1 MPFDLE
7 STWSAAVLTVVA
19 NVVDPSMFDGCH
31 GSLQIAY
38 SLLGEMHVRGNHV
51 AGLYR
56 DELTLLQRFLS
67 RLERDST
74 RPASFPDPAAA
85 SLDDSTGFTSTDADV
100 NDWWS
105 DNIMNADQ
113 LNAVADSISLDD
125 LEWLISGSF

>member
-1 MPFDLE
+1 
-7 STWSAAVLTVVA
+7 
-19 NVVDPSMFDGCH
+19 MFDGCH

-51 AGLYR
+51 ADLYR

-67 RLERDST
+67 RLESDSN

-85 SLDDSTGFTSTDADV
+85 SLDDSTVFTSTDADA